1 MNYTKMT
8 DEEIVAH
15 YHSGNSEAL
24 EFLVRKY
31 TPLVYK
37 RIKNRFATGFSE
49 DDFVQ
54 EGYVGII
61 NAVTS
66 FDATK
71 ETSFFTYVGKC
82 IDNNVNHL
90 IEKSQSKKNQFFN
103 SQISLDEERDDLE
116 YETSGGKN
124 ELTNN
129 PEVIVISKISNQD
142 ALELVKKELSQNELE
157 VYKLMIKGFE
167 YAEIADILDKT
178 PKSIDNTIQRIK
190 NKAKN
195 INV

>member
-1 MNYTKMT
+1 MDYTAMT
-8 DEEIVAH
+8 DEEIVEH

-37 RIKNRFATGFSE
+37 SIKNRFATGFSE

-116 YETSGGKN
+116 YETSGNKN

-129 PEVIVISKISNQD
+129 PEAIVISKISNQD
-142 ALELVKKELSQNELE
+142 ALDLVKKELSKNELE

-167 YAEIADILDKT
+167 YTEIADILDKT
-178 PKSIDNTIQRIK
+178 PKMIDNTIQRIK
-190 NKAKN
+190 NKARN
-195 INV
+195 INL